1 MKLTIKNENGITLIS
16 LKTERATLTET
27 PSFKETLVDLIEN
40 HNARK
45 IVVDFTGVAF
55 ADSTFL
61 SALVMGLKLI
71 TEKKGDLKVSGL
83 EPPLR
88 VMFELTALHK
98 VIEVFDNQLEA
109 VESY

>member
-1 MKLTIKNENGITLIS
+1 MKLLVKNENGITLIL
-16 LKTERATLTET
+16 LKTERATLIET

-40 HNARK
+40 QNARK
-45 IVVDFTGVAF
+45 IVVDFTGVVF